1 MGRGRSRSRS
11 RKRDDYDDRRDR
23 DSGSSRRKSRDEERI
38 ERFTWFFLVIIFALT
53 QISREGGLTFP
64 NFVTPFAG
72 GIVLL
77 GSGMYQ
83 YSRRWRVSPVTW
95 LGGALLI
102 GMAIIN
108 LYYSP
113 GSNFL
118 GISLIVFAG
127 VIVIGL
133 LTGET

>member
-1 MGRGRSRSRS
+1 MMGRGRSRSR
-11 RKRDDYDDRRDR
+11 RRDDYDDRRDR
-23 DSGSSRRKSRDEERI
+23 DDGYSRRKSRDEERI
-38 ERFTWFFLVIIFALT
+38 ERFTWFFLVIIIALIH
-53 QISREGGLTFP
+53 ISREGGLSFP
-64 NFVTPFAG
+64 NFVTPLAG
-72 GIVLL
+72 GIVLV

-83 YSRRWRVSPVTW
+83 YSRRWRVSPITW

-113 GSNFL
+113 TSNFL

-127 VIVIGL
+127 VILIGL